1 MIPSVVGVQNWYTVA
16 NGGYSR
22 LPYAYVQCLP
32 KERTVLQILRTLLLR
47 LELARDIDD
56 VNIAAGEARQELDE
70 KLLQKPAHVGAKSPE
85 LGENLH

>member
-56 VNIAAGEARQELDE
+56 VNIAAGETRQELDE
-70 KLLQKPAHVGAKSPE
+70 LLQKSAHVSTKSPE
-85 LGENLH
+85 LSENLH

>member
-1 MIPSVVGVQNWYTVA
+1 MIPSVVGVQICYDGA

-32 KERTVLQILRTLLLR
+32 KERTVLDILRTLLLR

-70 KLLQKPAHVGAKSPE
+70 LLQESAHVGTKSPE
-85 LGENLH
+85 LSKNLH